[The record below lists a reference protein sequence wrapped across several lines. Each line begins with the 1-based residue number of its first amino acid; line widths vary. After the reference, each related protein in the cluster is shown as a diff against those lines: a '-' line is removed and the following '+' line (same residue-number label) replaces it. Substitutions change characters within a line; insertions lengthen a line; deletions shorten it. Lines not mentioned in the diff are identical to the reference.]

1 MLRPGDL
8 QKSGITR
15 RSLLKSWILLRKSMR
30 QVYRRDVVDFLEYD
44 INPDVWIKR
53 LFEDIRDGH
62 YQPET
67 PARFNIAKSNGF
79 KRQVTRACIPDAVLY
94 RTIVDLIYQPF
105 TRYKVKHAYFARN
118 ELSEVQAQIAVEEED
133 DDDDYRPDKFS
144 HLFLINPF
152 VTWKQFNQYRKLLIF
167 EKVHP
172 FIISTDIT
180 NFFDSILH
188 NQIHKTLCD
197 ISTPRSVVELLL
209 LLLERLSPKA
219 PLAPTPGIGLP
230 VEEFGCSRSLAHIL
244 LFSHDLRMV
253 ALVGEENYVRWM
265 DDQNLGVDSYSKAL
279 RTVGEIQRSLQLLH
293 LTPNSG
299 KTKILGI
306 EHAFAYYHIET
317 NTELDGLDSS
327 GIVGRDLRRLLLPTW
342 RKARLTEGT
351 GEFAKILKRFYR
363 LFALAGSP
371 LLVGRAH
378 RDAIRYPE
386 LAPRIV
392 EYCRCVQPAAAFV
405 TFSIRLLQD
414 ENQVYEDTAVAVF
427 ETFLKLEPG
436 AAEARAI
443 LRLAELVFS
452 GESTIMGAG
461 ECAPIAPLLFLRYG
475 DGRTLRRLT
484 TALSRMPRRMSEP
497 SLRAVAVVL
506 AGSSRAGFATVK
518 ECAARSHRNVL
529 ATVVRM
535 VDEILNYQNVPSG
548 FKDRVRL
555 NFDSLE
561 KRHRLDMRALATLK
575 LLQLNPAKNVQAW
588 LQAILRGYANRHL
601 SEFERVM
608 LGRHFPLLMPDP
620 LPH

>member
-15 RSLLKSWILLRKSMR
+15 HSLLKSWVLVRKSVR
-30 QVYRRDVVDFLEYD
+30 QVYRRDVIDFLEYD

-53 LFEDIRDGH
+53 LYADIRDGR

-67 PARFNIAKSNGF
+67 PVRFNIAKSGGF

-94 RTIVDLIYQPF
+94 RTIVDLIYEPF
-105 TRYKVKHAYFARN
+105 IRYKVKHAYFARTELAEIQAAIAAEN
-118 ELSEVQAQIAVEEED
+118 ENHDDI

-152 VTWKQFNQYRKLLIF
+152 VTWKEFNQYRKLLIF

-188 NQIHKTLCD
+188 NQVHKTLCD

-265 DDQNLGVDSYSKAL
+265 DDQNFGVESYSKAL
-279 RTVGEIQRSLQLLH
+279 RAVGEIQRSLQLLH

-299 KTKILGI
+299 KTKILPI
-306 EHAFAYYHIET
+306 EQAVLHYHIAT
-317 NTELDGLDSS
+317 NTELDELDASQV
-327 GIVGRDLRRLLLPTW
+327 VGRDLRLRLLPLW
-342 RKARLTEGT
+342 RTARRTEGV

-363 LFALAGSP
+363 LFALAQSR
-371 LLVGRAH
+371 VMVNRAH
-378 RDAIRYPE
+378 RDIIRYPE
-386 LAPRIV
+386 LAPRIL
-392 EYCRCVQPAAAFV
+392 EYCRSVQPPSAFV
-405 TFSIRLLQD
+405 ASAVRVLQD
-414 ENQVYEDTAVAVF
+414 ENQVYEDTAVSVF
-427 ETFLKLEPG
+427 ETFLKLDADAP
-436 AAEARAI
+436 EARTI
-443 LRLAELVFS
+443 LRLAEVTFS
-452 GESTIMGAG
+452 GESTIVGAS
-461 ECAPIAPLLFLRYG
+461 ECAAISPLLFLRYG
-475 DGRTLRRLT
+475 DGRSCRRLA
-484 TALSRMPRRMSEP
+484 TALTRMPRSMPEQ
-497 SLRAVAVVL
+497 SLRAIAVVL
-506 AGSSRAGFATVK
+506 AGTSRAGFEKVK
-518 ECAARSHRNVL
+518 ESAARTHRNVL
-529 ATVVRM
+529 ASIVRM
-535 VDEILNYQNVPSG
+535 VDEMLKYQNVPSG
-548 FKDRVRL
+548 FRDRVRP

-561 KRHRLDMRALATLK
+561 KRHRLDMRAIATLK
-575 LLQLNPAKNVQAW
+575 LLSLNPATNVRNW
-588 LQAILRGYANRHL
+588 LRAVLAGYT
-601 SEFERVM
+601 EKRVSDFDRA
-608 LGRHFPLLMPDP
+608 LIQRHFRALL
-620 LPH
+620 